1 MSETLK
7 AMLSVHNSRSWYFV
21 CCSQLL
27 FLPFKNYI
35 SSERKMTEKFER
47 LPKNVI
53 PVNYDVF
60 IKVLLYEVFRRIK
73 SEVIWGF
80 LILSEMI
87 DRNSLNRFYIVQL
100 KMNEADIFRGLE
112 VLVMIRDLIFYF
124 FSRTSSL
131 YLNYEKVI

>member
-1 MSETLK
+1 
-7 AMLSVHNSRSWYFV
+7 
-21 CCSQLL
+21 
-27 FLPFKNYI
+27 
-35 SSERKMTEKFER
+35 MTEKFER

-112 VLVMIRDLIFYF
+112 VLVMIRDLIFTF
-124 FSRTSSL
+124 FL
-131 YLNYEKVI
+131 ELQAFI

>member
-1 MSETLK
+1 
-7 AMLSVHNSRSWYFV
+7 
-21 CCSQLL
+21 
-27 FLPFKNYI
+27 
-35 SSERKMTEKFER
+35 MTEKFER